1 MISLFKKILFTV
13 ILLFS
18 YSQAENNF
26 EPSTTCKGC
35 HPIIYNEFYDSSH
48 RKSSIYTN
56 KIHKAIWEAQ
66 VKKEDSSYT
75 CAKCH
80 TPTDLKLINDL
91 KDENILAK
99 PQENSIQTQ
108 DAISCVYCHSIEK
121 IEEHEK
127 QNINILSNKDKTM
140 FAANEK
146 NRNKK
151 EVSFKEEISMLGMMK
166 KKTGSPFHKIDYSN
180 KDYYT
185 GNTCMGCHSHMKNH
199 RGIEVFEVEK
209 AGAKDLETNC
219 ITCHMPKV
227 QGTMT
232 TIKQTK
238 EHRFHG
244 FAGAHFKQELL
255 SKYIKLKFQPEN
267 NHFNIAIKN
276 EASHDMFL
284 HPLRVAVL
292 NVEIFRNNQIIK
304 LEPKIFKKTIQ
315 RVENP
320 NTYKSNMI
328 KANENRIIN
337 YNFKLES
344 NDKVSTVFGYYLVNP
359 KIIDKLKLENDLDST
374 KFYLLKKEFFNY
386 N

>member
-1 MISLFKKILFTV
+1 MKFVFSKIVLAV
-13 ILLFS
+13 LLFLS
-18 YSQAENNF
+18 YSHAQKNF

-56 KIHKAIWEAQ
+56 KIHKAVWEAQ
-66 VKKEDSSYT
+66 IKKEDSSYT

-80 TPTDLKLINDL
+80 TPTDTKLISA
-91 KDENILAK
+91 LADSEKSVK
-99 PQENSIQTQ
+99 PTPNSIQQ
-108 DAISCVYCHSIEK
+108 HDAISCIYCHSIK
-121 IEEHEK
+121 SIEEHDK
-127 QNINILSNKDKTM
+127 QNINVLSTQEKTM
-140 FAANEK
+140 FAADEQ

-151 EVSFKEEISMLGMMK
+151 EVSFKEETSLFGLFK
-166 KKTGSPFHKIDYSN
+166 KKTGSPYHKIDYSN

-185 GNTCMGCHSHMKNH
+185 GNSCMGCHSHMKND

-227 QGTMT
+227 KGTMT

-255 SKYIKLKFQPEN
+255 SKYVKLKFHPSN
-267 NHFNIAIKN
+267 NSFKIAIKN

-292 NVEIFRNNQIIK
+292 NVEIHRGDKTIK
-304 LEPKIFKKTIQ
+304 LESTIFKKAVQSI
-315 RVENP
+315 ENH
-320 NTYKSNMI
+320 TFSKGNMI
-328 KANENRIIN
+328 KANENRMIN
-337 YNFKLES
+337 YDFQLEAQ
-344 NDKVSTVFGYYLVNP
+344 DKVSTILGYYLVNP
-359 KIIDKLKLENDLDST
+359 KIVDQLNLEDDLEST
-374 KFYLLKKEFFNY
+374 QFYILKKEFFSY
-386 N
+386 K